1 MAKREL
7 IEQREQSQMHLDFA
21 ESRKK
26 KSKAQYIQANKDW
39 LEAKARE
46 EGVKALPK
54 GIYYQRSYS
63 HSIFECLNNRKT
75 CQASSS

>member
-26 KSKAQYIQANKDW
+26 KSKAQYIQANKEW
-39 LEAKARE
+39 LEGK
-46 EGVKALPK
+46 PK
-54 GIYYQRSYS
+54 
-63 HSIFECLNNRKT
+63 RKV
-75 CQASSS
+75 